1 VLASAVPLAV
11 AVAAVEALDER
22 VTPGATVLDVELAA
36 VADGGAVVFELL
48 LLAGSTVEV
57 VVVLV
62 VVLAVVLAVAVLV
75 VVLLPAAGA
84 MEKAVENTLGAV
96 KSFWF

>member
-48 LLAGSTVEV
+48 LLAGWTVEV
-57 VVVLV
+57 V

-75 VVLLPAAGA
+75 VVLPPAAGA

>member
-1 VLASAVPLAV
+1 VLASAVPSA
-11 AVAAVEALDER
+11 AAVDER
-22 VTPGATVLDVELAA
+22 VTAGATVLDVELAA
-36 VADGGAVVFELL
+36 VADGGGVVFELL

-62 VVLAVVLAVAVLV
+62 VVLAVAVVV
-75 VVLLPAAGA
+75 VVLPPAAGA